1 MLTEEKNH
9 GMIMRGPAT
18 RWQDASPTGNGAI
31 GAMMYGQIRS
41 DVILLNHEA
50 LYYPRGRGKL
60 VDVSDQLPEVRRL
73 IEQGQYEK
81 ANTLMSKVHAERGGA
96 PEGLTS
102 DFTDPY
108 QPFCDIRLRTSTE
121 GPFRHYRRG
130 VDFETGRVWM
140 EWEDDAGSMVRE
152 LFVSRAS
159 DTVGLRIRGDQA
171 EGVGYR
177 LSLSRDGAE
186 MRQDGGW
193 ASLKNLQ
200 PALCEQRFE
209 DDGRLILTGRFP
221 EGYAFGAVGRVTV
234 TNGRIRA
241 ERDEIVVE
249 GADELLLQLK
259 LFVHEDPEEAILGLS
274 RELQDQTA
282 DFDTALSAH
291 AALHGELFNRMKLEL
306 SAEKRTSNEEML
318 MATYDEPAPNAL
330 IQTMFEFGRYLL
342 ICSNRPGGWPANLQG
357 IWNGDYTPAWNSDF
371 HNDEN
376 VQMNYWQALPGNLP
390 EVTLP
395 FFDYFERFMD
405 DFRENARKLH
415 GCRGIFVP
423 IAQTTHGLAFPCTW
437 THWISAAGWLAQLF
451 YDYTL
456 FTDDRE
462 FLAERAV
469 PWLREVAQFYED
481 FLFEGPDGRLVFSPS
496 ISPENTPIGEGM
508 NLLTVNATMDVAIC
522 REVLNNLCEACES
535 LSIEPEGV
543 ARWRAMLDRL
553 PEYAVNEDGA
563 FREWLHP
570 MFRDNY
576 HHRHQSHLYP
586 LFPGFEIT
594 EETHPELVEACRVAV
609 EKRLVIGLTSQT
621 GWSMAHM
628 ANLFARLG
636 QGNRALECLEILTR
650 SSTGPN
656 LFTYINDWRDM
667 GLSLA
672 GWGEKPPFQI
682 DANFGLTAAILE
694 MLVFSKPGL
703 IKLLPALPDKWTRGR
718 ACGIACRGGIVLDL
732 EWDWPGGEMSA
743 TLISKRDQ
751 KVWVKLPIG
760 MKEVEC
766 AVRRQEAPPSHWGHS
781 YLSVALPK
789 SKAVQIRAEPEAGKK
804 KA

>member
-1 MLTEEKNH
+1 MLAEKGKP

-73 IEQGQYEK
+73 IEQGQYEQ
-81 ANTLMSKVHAERGGA
+81 ANSLMPRVHAERGGA
-96 PEGLTS
+96 AEGSTS

-140 EWEDDAGSMVRE
+140 TWEDDAGSMARE

-159 DTVGLRIRGDQA
+159 DTVLLRIRG
-171 EGVGYR
+171 ERSGGVGCR
-177 LSLSRDGAE
+177 LSLSRDDAE
-186 MRQDGGW
+186 LRRDGGW
-193 ASLKNLQ
+193 ASQKNL
-200 PALCEQRFE
+200 PPTLCEQRIE
-209 DDGRLILTGRFP
+209 GGGWLIFTGRFA
-221 EGYAFGAVGRVTV
+221 ESYAFGAVGRVTAV
-234 TNGRIRA
+234 NGRMRA

-249 GADELLLQLK
+249 GADELLLQVK
-259 LFVHEDPEEAILGLS
+259 LFVHEDPEEAVPGL
-274 RELQDQTA
+274 RGELQDEAA
-282 DFDTALSAH
+282 DFDQALAEH
-291 AALHGELFNRMKLEL
+291 AVLHGDLFNRMCLEL
-306 SAEKRTSNEEML
+306 APEKPQSNEEML
-318 MATYDEPAPNAL
+318 MAAYEGTAPNAL

-357 IWNGDYTPAWNSDF
+357 IWNGDYAPAWNSDF

-390 EVTLP
+390 EATLP

-405 DFRENARKLH
+405 DFRENARKLY
-415 GCRGIFVP
+415 GCRGILAP
-423 IAQTTHGLAFPCTW
+423 IAQTTHGQAFPCVW
-437 THWISAAGWLAQLF
+437 TNWISAAGWLAQLF

-456 FTDDRE
+456 FTGDRE

-469 PWLREVAQFYED
+469 PWLREVAHFYED
-481 FLFEGPDGRLVFSPS
+481 FLFEGPDGKLVFSPS
-496 ISPENTPIGEGM
+496 LSPENTPIGEGM
-508 NLLTVNATMDVAIC
+508 HLLTVNATMDVAIC

-535 LSIEPEGV
+535 LGIEQDGV
-543 ARWRAMLDRL
+543 ARWRVMLDRL
-553 PEYAVNEDGA
+553 PEYAVNRDGA
-563 FREWLHP
+563 LREWLHP
-570 MFRDNY
+570 KFEDNY

-628 ANLFARLG
+628 ANIYARLG
-636 QGNRALECLEILTR
+636 QGDRALECIEILCR

-656 LFTYINDWRDM
+656 LFTYHNDWRDM
-667 GLSLA
+667 GLSLG
-672 GWGEKPPFQI
+672 GWGEHPPFQI
-682 DANFGLTAAILE
+682 DANFGITAAILE

-703 IKLLPALPDKWTRGR
+703 VKLLPAIPDKWTQGR

-732 EWDWPGGEMSA
+732 QWDRSGGAMRA
-743 TLISKRDQ
+743 TLTSKRDQ
-751 KVWVKLPIG
+751 KVWVK
-760 MKEVEC
+760 
-766 AVRRQEAPPSHWGHS
+766 
-781 YLSVALPK
+781 
-789 SKAVQIRAEPEAGKK
+789 
-804 KA
+804 

>member
-1 MLTEEKNH
+1 MLTGKGKP

-41 DVILLNHEA
+41 DIILLNHEG

-60 VDVSDQLPEVRRL
+60 VDVFDQLPEVRRL
-73 IEQGQYEK
+73 IEQGRYEK
-81 ANTLMSKVHAERGGA
+81 ASTLMPKVHAERGGI
-96 PEGLTS
+96 PEGSTS

-108 QPFCDIRLRTSTE
+108 QPFCDIRLRTSPQ

-130 VDFETGRVWM
+130 VDFETGRAWM
-140 EWEDDAGSMVRE
+140 AWEDDAGSMVRE

-159 DTVGLRIRGDQA
+159 DTVLLRIRGDQS
-171 EGVGYR
+171 GRVGCR
-177 LSLSRDGAE
+177 LSLSRDDLE
-186 MRQDGGW
+186 LRRDGGW
-193 ASLKNLQ
+193 ASMKNLP
-200 PALCEQRFE
+200 PALCEQRI
-209 DDGRLILTGRFP
+209 DDEGWLIFTGRFP
-221 EGYAFGAVGRVTV
+221 EGYAFGSVGRVTV
-234 TNGRIRA
+234 TNGRMRA
-241 ERDEIVVE
+241 EQGEIVVE

-259 LFVHEDPEEAILGLS
+259 LFAHEDPDEAVFGL
-274 RELQDQTA
+274 RGELQDQTA
-282 DFDTALSAH
+282 DFDQALAEH
-291 AALHGELFNRMKLEL
+291 AALHGELFGRMTLEL
-306 SAEKRTSNEEML
+306 PAEKRASNEEML
-318 MATYDEPAPNAL
+318 MAAYDNTAPNAL

-357 IWNGDYTPAWNSDF
+357 IWNGDYAPAWNSDF

-376 VQMNYWQALPGNLP
+376 IQMNYWQALPGNLP
-390 EVTLP
+390 ETTLP
-395 FFDYFERFMD
+395 FFDYFESFMD

-456 FTDDRE
+456 FTDDRK

-469 PWLREVAQFYED
+469 PWLREVAHFYED
-481 FLFEGPDGRLVFSPS
+481 FLFEGPDGNLVFSPS

-508 NLLTVNATMDVAIC
+508 HLLTVNATMDVAIC

-535 LSIEPEGV
+535 LRIERDGV
-543 ARWRAMLDRL
+543 DRWRAMLDKL
-553 PEYAVNEDGA
+553 PEYAVNGDGA
-563 FREWLHP
+563 LREWLHP
-570 MFRDNY
+570 RFEDNY

-594 EETHPELVEACRVAV
+594 EETHPELVEACRIAV

-628 ANLFARLG
+628 ANTYSRLG
-636 QGNRALECLEILTR
+636 QGNRALECIEILTR

-656 LFTYINDWRDM
+656 LFTYHNDWRDM
-667 GLSLA
+667 GLSLG

-682 DANFGLTAAILE
+682 DANFGITAAILE
-694 MLVFSKPGL
+694 MLAFSKPGL
-703 IKLLPALPDKWTRGR
+703 IKLLPAIPDKWTHGR
-718 ACGIACRGGIVLDL
+718 AFGIACRGGIVLDL

-751 KVWVKLPIG
+751 KVWVKLPAG
-760 MKEVEC
+760 MKEAESGSE
-766 AVRRQEAPPSHWGHS
+766 RRETPPSHWGYS
-781 YLSVALPK
+781 YLSVALPQGK
-789 SKAVQIRAEPEAGKK
+789 PVRIRAEPEAGKK